1 MSGRAKKA
9 AASDKG
15 RGRKAPGA
23 EARNAPSAKAR
34 QAIVSSAH
42 LVSDRA
48 AELSAFEY
56 GLYIAGNAFERWIV
70 RCMAAAGQPELG
82 ALDVMVVHSVNHRAR
97 DKRLADICFVLNIED
112 SHTVNYA
119 LKKLSRFGL
128 VSGDKRG
135 KEIFYATTKEG
146 EALCLKYREVREAC
160 LVNSFSAFAGDK
172 GGDLNAEIGQAA
184 DLLRALSGLYDQA
197 ARSATSL

>member
-1 MSGRAKKA
+1 MSGKTRKA
-9 AASDKG
+9 AAAKDG
-15 RGRKAPGA
+15 GQAPG
-23 EARNAPSAKAR
+23 AKAR

-42 LVSDRA
+42 LVSERA

-70 RCMAAAGQPELG
+70 RCMAAAGRPELG
-82 ALDVMVVHSVNHRAR
+82 ALDVMVVHTVNHRAR

-119 LKKLSRFGL
+119 LKKLTRLGL
-128 VSGDKRG
+128 VAGDKRG

-160 LVNSFSAFAGDK
+160 LVNSFSAFAGSQGD
-172 GGDLNAEIGQAA
+172 DLNEQIGQAA